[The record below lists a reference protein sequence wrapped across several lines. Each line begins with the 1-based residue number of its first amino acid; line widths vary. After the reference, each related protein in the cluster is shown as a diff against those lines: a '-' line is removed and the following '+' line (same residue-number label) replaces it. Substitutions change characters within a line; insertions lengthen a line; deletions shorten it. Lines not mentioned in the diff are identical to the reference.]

1 MIALS
6 ACVISYFRENRVNEH
21 NSDSFWILPAI
32 IFSGVILT
40 TGFQSLFLRDK
51 PIFKIP
57 DPITFSHTSFIIG
70 LNSYLFS
77 MLIMFIWEAI
87 VGIGNIGNA
96 SFNPF
101 FFGMVIFIF
110 NTIQIK
116 CFASLIK
123 PLPNKYLSIGISVIL
138 IMIYSKFSIE
148 NKLFAITSILAYIF
162 SIVLSKINLIEKPY
176 TFIISISGFEG
187 FVKILLK
194 FFKYESNNKVD
205 DRAVNLD
212 EKILNHKKVNKD
224 RQKENLNLLSKIL
237 SIFYLQFKKLFLIL
251 KNLAKFILNF
261 FKVRKLLLIIT
272 FFIPISA
279 TLIYYELNKPT
290 KFDEVQSVKFL
301 ISPDFEYVF
310 AFSNGRA
317 LVKNENSQ
325 YFINTQGLKVFD
337 NPSNASEG
345 IFSEGLLAVA
355 FKDGFSNDWGFVDTN
370 GKTVISPRFSLAKN
384 FSEGLAAVVLTD
396 GDKWGFIDKKGSLI
410 IKPLFEAH
418 SSFNNGIA
426 DVVLN
431 EAGVNKK
438 GFIDTNGNFL
448 IAAQYSQAY
457 AFDGDLAPMLN
468 SATNKWGFIDK
479 QGKIIIENKFDS
491 VTPFSEGLAAV
502 EVNEKWGFIDN
513 KGEFI
518 IKPIFLYINFDS
530 PTQEY
535 YHFNEGLAAVWIG
548 DIDKGKMGFINR
560 QGAIVI
566 KPNFEEVK
574 NFSDGL
580 AAVRVGDQASGKWGF
595 INMKGEF
602 IIKPIFDQAHSFRE
616 GFASVSIGG
625 EYTSNG
631 KFEAATVIKG
641 SKWGVIYHPIN
652 KSN

>member
-1 MIALS
+1 MNIFNKKYKYIIALLFIFIFEINNFATSQSMDESRRAMQQSKDIMSLSAENKMCQNSCSSSFRSDALNNPSNANRIFDRCLSGCQENYQSKMSCIQSQLASQYSPSKCNKSFKSGSQNFNESNSSDGVSNYIWLLVFCIAGLFFFKRKDPERFNLIYLSILSYRNKFSYKFQKNENSESFSPQLSTKIIIFWMIALS

-57 DPITFSHTSFIIG
+57 DPITFSLTSFIIG

-96 SFNPF
+96 SFNPL

-123 PLPNKYLSIGISVIL
+123 PSPNKYLSIGISVIL

-261 FKVRKLLLIIT
+261 FKVSELLLIIT

-345 IFSEGLLAVA
+345 IFSEGL
-355 FKDGFSNDWGFVDTN
+355 
-370 GKTVISPRFSLAKN
+370 
-384 FSEGLAAVVLTD
+384 
-396 GDKWGFIDKKGSLI
+396 
-410 IKPLFEAH
+410 
-418 SSFNNGIA
+418 
-426 DVVLN
+426 
-431 EAGVNKK
+431 
-438 GFIDTNGNFL
+438 
-448 IAAQYSQAY
+448 
-457 AFDGDLAPMLN
+457 FDLP
-468 SATNKWGFIDK
+468 
-479 QGKIIIENKFDS
+479 
-491 VTPFSEGLAAV
+491 P
-502 EVNEKWGFIDN
+502 
-513 KGEFI
+513 
-518 IKPIFLYINFDS
+518 
-530 PTQEY
+530 
-535 YHFNEGLAAVWIG
+535 
-548 DIDKGKMGFINR
+548 
-560 QGAIVI
+560 
-566 KPNFEEVK
+566 
-574 NFSDGL
+574 
-580 AAVRVGDQASGKWGF
+580 
-595 INMKGEF
+595 
-602 IIKPIFDQAHSFRE
+602 
-616 GFASVSIGG
+616 
-625 EYTSNG
+625 
-631 KFEAATVIKG
+631 
-641 SKWGVIYHPIN
+641 
-652 KSN
+652 